1 MSWSGNDTSA
11 LGRRRLIAAAAG
23 GAAMVAGALPARPAR
38 AQTALAPDAALDQLV
53 AGNARYV
60 SGQLNSFNQ
69 DLEILRQHT
78 VEKQEPFAAVL
89 SCADSRAPVEMI
101 FDQSVGHVFVARV
114 AGNVC
119 TPEIIASLEYG
130 VAVLGIP
137 AIMVLGHGGCGA
149 VQAAMAGKAVPGQI
163 SALYA
168 PIRPAVVKAGG
179 DFEAAIRANAQNQ
192 AEILRSASPVI
203 AEAVRQGKVKV
214 AAGFYD
220 LSSGKVSL
228 LN

>member
-1 MSWSGNDTSA
+1 MSWLRNDTSGI
-11 LGRRRLIAAAAG
+11 GRRRLIAG
-23 GAAMVAGALPARPAR
+23 GAAVLGAGLCTRRAR
-38 AQTALAPDAALDQLV
+38 AQTALGPEGAVDQLM
-53 AGNARYV
+53 AGNARYI
-60 SGQLNSFNQ
+60 SGQLNSFNE
-69 DLEILRQHT
+69 DLDILRQHT

-89 SCADSRAPVEMI
+89 SCADSRAPVELI

-149 VQAAMAGKAVPGQI
+149 VQAAIAGKPVPGQI

-168 PIRPAVVKAGG
+168 PIRPAVARAGA
-179 DFEAAIRANAQNQ
+179 DLEAAIRANAQNQ

-214 AAGFYD
+214 VAGFYD
-220 LSSGKVSL
+220 LASGKVSPL
-228 LN
+228 G